1 MVRGCGAIEGC
12 IPGRDSGPP
21 LGRASGL
28 GRAADR
34 PGHHPP
40 PQGLQVVRAGR
51 ALTSEDASSIQE
63 RETDRRPGPMM
74 PIGYRG
80 AGLDLGVSGFRDP
93 GRETQ
98 GLFQTQHRAVGVR
111 CSTF

>member
-21 LGRASGL
+21 LGRAAGL
-28 GRAADR
+28 GQAAGR

-51 ALTSEDASSIQE
+51 ALTSDDVSSTGERNRQE
-63 RETDRRPGPMM
+63 ARPNDVNRVQG
-74 PIGYRG
+74 RG
-80 AGLDLGVSGFRDP
+80 SGSLGLGVSGFL
-93 GRETQ
+93 ETQ
-98 GLFQTQHRAVGVR
+98 GFVSNTASGCRGAV
-111 CSTF
+111 